1 MFAHATDNP
10 VVARQRVFLL
20 SPNKLLVIVEKA
32 DFKMS
37 SLPYHLT
44 HTRKV
49 PYLLV
54 SSVDCFAKQ
63 FFGTAFNPLSKVCN
77 VSAGT
82 LCAPIVPVNGF
93 VNAPAPQAIAAFG
106 GPIVTNDNESSPLV
120 LRQSVRGYV
129 NKTPRTLDRKQHK
142 GSGKKTSRTNV
153 I

>member
-63 FFGTAFNPLSKVCN
+63 FFGTAFNPLNKVCT
-77 VSAGT
+77 VSVGT
-82 LCAPIVPVNGF
+82 LCAPIVPVNGL
-93 VNAPAPQAIAAFG
+93 VSAAAAQAIAALR
-106 GPIVTNDNESSPLV
+106 GPIVTNGKESSALV
-120 LRQSVRGYV
+120 LRQSVRSYV
-129 NKTPRTLDRKQHK
+129 NKTSRTLDRKQHE
-142 GSGKKTSRTNV
+142 GAGKKT
-153 I
+153 